1 MVNEN
6 KDLKTLYDNIYEL
19 GKRQELTKEE
29 KKLFCDILSSIATSD
44 THEPEQLRAAL
55 FDCASKLK
63 SMGSEDNIVELFC
76 EAINKSEISLQA
88 LLKDALACEEFSPA
102 SSAKIVYVKNN
113 NSDSAF
119 VRFGALFKNPK
130 VSYKS
135 SFDEICE
142 DVYNGVGDF
151 CILPIENAN
160 GIKLFSFYSLIDKY
174 ELKIFAVCDLYE
186 AISEHSTRYA
196 LLTRKI
202 ALSHAEKNAPS
213 YLEFSIISDDK
224 DELCDILSASKKCGL
239 KLFRLDTVSV
249 PYDDSRFR
257 YYNVFECPQK
267 TAIPFLLYLNFKY
280 PQHKNIGYYISL

>member
-1 MVNEN
+1 MANEN
-6 KDLKTLYDNIYEL
+6 KDIKTLYDNIYEL
-19 GKRQELTKEE
+19 NVRQELTAEE
-29 KKLFCDILSSIATSD
+29 KKLFYDILSSLVTSSSQ
-44 THEPEQLRAAL
+44 EPEELRAIL
-55 FDCASKLK
+55 LDCAAKLK
-63 SMGSEDNIVELFC
+63 NINSEEDAVDLFC
-76 EAINKSEISLQA
+76 EAVKKSKLPLQA
-88 LLKDALACEEFSPA
+88 LLKDILAYDEFSPT

-113 NSDSAF
+113 NSDAAF
-119 VRFGALFKNPK
+119 VKFGALFKSPK

-160 GIKLFSFYSLIDKY
+160 GGKLFSFYSLIDKY

-186 AISEHSTRYA
+186 GISEHSTRYA
-196 LLTRKI
+196 LVSRKI
-202 ALSHAEKNAPS
+202 VAHEEMKTPS
-213 YLEFSIISDDK
+213 YVEFSIISDNGY
-224 DELCDILSASKKCGL
+224 ELCDILSASKKCGL
-239 KLFRLDTVSV
+239 KLFRIDTISV

-257 YYNVFECPQK
+257 YYHVFECFGK

>member
-1 MVNEN
+1 MPNDKDVN
-6 KDLKTLYDNIYEL
+6 TLYDNVSEL
-19 GKRQELTKEE
+19 NERHKLVAEE
-29 KKLFCDILSSIATSD
+29 RKLFCDILSSYVARDAHNSED
-44 THEPEQLRAAL
+44 LRALL
-55 FDCASKLK
+55 FDAAAKLAD
-63 SMGSEDNIVELFC
+63 SSDVVELFC
-76 EAINKSEISLQA
+76 EAVSKSEFSLHS
-88 LLKDALACEEFSPA
+88 LLKDALAYDVFSPS

-119 VRFGALFKNPK
+119 VRFSSIFKNPK

-160 GIKLFSFYSLIDKY
+160 GVKLFSFYSLIDKY

-186 AISEHSTRYA
+186 GNSEHSTRYA
-196 LLTRKI
+196 LLSRKVL
-202 ALSHAEKNAPS
+202 AASFTENQTPF
-213 YLEFSIISDDK
+213 YLEFSIISDNG

-239 KLFRLDTVSV
+239 KLFRIDTVSV
-249 PYDDSRFR
+249 PYDDSRFS
-257 YYNVFECPQK
+257 YHHIFECSQK
-267 TAIPFLLYLNFKY
+267 TALPFLLYLNFKY